1 MKRLSVLLLGI
12 AVAVSVTAC
21 GKTADKQEPE
31 TQVVA
36 EESTSETD
44 EAEEVQETMESEEAE
59 TVEESAEPEE
69 VVDTTPVIAVG
80 ETATTDQAE
89 FSIDY
94 VTITNDVVPPQPGSW
109 YSHYEADAGKV
120 YVDLCIAYK
129 NIGTADIRADDTI
142 SGKMIYDEKYE
153 YKGFSTIE
161 EDGRSDLTYSNITSI
176 APLSTEYIHY
186 LFEVP
191 EEVETSGAE
200 IVLKMNIGGADYKIL
215 VREGDGA
222 VKEDSTEQEG
232 KTSGEVALGEVIVTK
247 NAEFNIDYSQ
257 ITNDVVPPQ
266 PGSWYSHYEADAGKA
281 YVDVC
286 FAYKNTSGSNVR
298 ADDVISAKL
307 KYAGKYDYK
316 GFSMIEE
323 DSRGDFT
330 YSNITSIAPLNTE
343 YIHYLFEVPEEVETS
358 SESIEVT
365 FMVDGNTYT
374 YTVR

>member
-21 GKTADKQEPE
+21 GKTAGKQEPE

-44 EAEEVQETMESEEAE
+44 EAEEVQETMEPEESE
-59 TVEESAEPEE
+59 TVEESAEPEK

-109 YSHYEADAGKV
+109 YSHYEADAGK
-120 YVDLCIAYK
+120 
-129 NIGTADIRADDTI
+129 
-142 SGKMIYDEKYE
+142 
-153 YKGFSTIE
+153 
-161 EDGRSDLTYSNITSI
+161 
-176 APLSTEYIHY
+176 
-186 LFEVP
+186 
-191 EEVETSGAE
+191 
-200 IVLKMNIGGADYKIL
+200 
-215 VREGDGA
+215 
-222 VKEDSTEQEG
+222 
-232 KTSGEVALGEVIVTK
+232 
-247 NAEFNIDYSQ
+247 
-257 ITNDVVPPQ
+257 
-266 PGSWYSHYEADAGKA
+266 A

-286 FAYKNTSGSNVR
+286 FAYKNTSGSNVK

-330 YSNITSIAPLNTE
+330 YSSITSIAPLNTE